1 MPTNS
6 ELGAELLVDA
16 ASFFRDVGSQNP
28 GVKEQMEQ
36 NAEVYEQVAQPVATD
51 PNGEVPGQPAPPT
64 NSSKAR
70 LFRRS
75 CAEARPQ

>member
-6 ELGAELLVDA
+6 ELGAKLLVDA

-64 NSSKAR
+64 NTSKAR